1 MIGEVAGAALLY
13 GAASVGLAW
22 LSARVPKHA
31 GHSVVV
37 WLWEHFYLPL
47 LRAAALAG
55 FILLAYPGLFGV
67 AEGPGVGALIAD
79 GHARVSHLL
88 GVVFLLSLALPAV
101 PVVGG
106 PALALPVQGAAGSAL
121 VFHWLAEALGVPAV
135 GYWPGTPALLGAAA
149 LAYGAWWA
157 AGWAA
162 SALELTGRRLWNV
175 ADAGEV
181 AYQALLLFLQAPALL
196 VYSLGLGRQLGA

>member
-13 GAASVGLAW
+13 GALSVALA
-22 LSARVPKHA
+22 LVSARVPKHA
-31 GHSVVV
+31 GHAAVV
-37 WLWEHFYLPL
+37 WLWEHLYLPL
-47 LRAAALAG
+47 LRAAALVG
-55 FILLAYPGLFGV
+55 FILVAYPGLFGV
-67 AEGPGVGALIAD
+67 AEGPGVGALIAG
-79 GHARVSHLL
+79 GHARLSHLL
-88 GVVFLLSLALPAV
+88 GVVFLLSLALPAL
-101 PVVGG
+101 PVVGS

-121 VFHWLAEALGVPAV
+121 VFHWLAEALGAPAV

-157 AGWAA
+157 ARWASA
-162 SALELTGRRLWNV
+162 ALELTGRRLWNV

-181 AYQALLLFLQAPALL
+181 ASQALLLFLQAPALL